1 MKHILAWSRGKDST
15 ASGILA
21 KVEGW
26 PLDGIITVCPDPFSG
41 ESKFI
46 ERFENFMEMP
56 VEIISGP
63 RFEDFFFRVKVR
75 GRNAGGIYGWPKMRQ
90 RACANFL
97 KWQPQARWRE
107 QHPDTIN
114 VVGIAANERRRLIGL
129 KKTGD
134 ISYLEQSGITEVQA
148 RTLCIEYNLLHPLY
162 QHFPRLGCVRCPK
175 QRIGSLQLVRLLE
188 KEKWQWALINDHLSP
203 VTFRPDYTL
212 QELEERFQ
220 RQPCF
225 HLTSG
230 CSRPKKRAAEPRG

>member
-75 GRNAGGIYGWPKMRQ
+75 GRNAAVSADIT
-90 RACANFL
+90 
-97 KWQPQARWRE
+97 AR
-107 QHPDTIN
+107 
-114 VVGIAANERRRLIGL
+114 
-129 KKTGD
+129 
-134 ISYLEQSGITEVQA
+134 
-148 RTLCIEYNLLHPLY
+148 C
-162 QHFPRLGCVRCPK
+162 
-175 QRIGSLQLVRLLE
+175 
-188 KEKWQWALINDHLSP
+188 
-203 VTFRPDYTL
+203 
-212 QELEERFQ
+212 
-220 RQPCF
+220 
-225 HLTSG
+225 
-230 CSRPKKRAAEPRG
+230 KRYDWCNSNAIIQ